1 MDAKQLMEERIWAY
15 VDGLSDAREKA
26 AVELLLQTDPAWK
39 KCHASILDMDRAF
52 RAVSLEEP
60 SMRFTKNVMEQ
71 IATVRVAPATKS
83 YVNKKIIY
91 GIGGFFLLLITA
103 TLAYV
108 IPQLDFSQASPE
120 SMPVKMPDLSVD
132 WSRYLNA
139 TTLNI
144 FFILDAVVALFFL
157 DRYLQR
163 RKSGWQAGAGK

>member
-1 MDAKQLMEERIWAY
+1 MEVKQLMEERIWAY
-15 VDGLSDAREKA
+15 IDGISDAKEKA
-26 AVELLLQTDPAWK
+26 AVEKLLQTDPAWK
-39 KCHASILDMDRAF
+39 KCHESILDMDRAF

-71 IATVRVAPATKS
+71 VASLKVAPATKS
-83 YVNKKIIY
+83 YVNKKIVY

-103 TLAYV
+103 TLAWV
-108 IPQLDFSQASPE
+108 IPQLDFSQAHPE
-120 SMPVKMPDLSVD
+120 SIPMKLPDMSVD
-132 WSRYLNA
+132 WNRYLNA

-163 RKSGWQAGAGK
+163 RKSGWQAGTGK